1 MLIFLEGGWGKGGW
15 HLVMSHWLSEQSGR
29 ADPGET
35 LLNLLGILLHLPVN
49 EHCCWRYP
57 CVPCHEASR
66 QHLHLTLWPQRKMAA
81 AVTDVFA
88 GLGREPWETCT
99 VRWLG
104 YISSATTATTR
115 VCLSVHLAYTE
126 NKKSAQLCQ
135 VRSKWQ
141 VHQRGKKKVNYPK
154 KLQFFIFFF
163 TQAWMAGWQQLQDDL
178 IHSFPMTKACVWIKH
193 KQSVSVACLMSLW
206 WSRNSSKNAKE
217 KIKICT

>member
-35 LLNLLGILLHLPVN
+35 LLNLLGLLLHLPVN

-88 GLGREPWETCT
+88 VLGSEPWETCT
-99 VRWLG
+99 VRGPG
-104 YISSATTATTR
+104 YIAGNNCYNMWLPECIQHTLETR
-115 VCLSVHLAYTE
+115 SQPVSFKYYQKSINVTKWRKLDYF
-126 NKKSAQLCQ
+126 KKS
-135 VRSKWQ
+135 
-141 VHQRGKKKVNYPK
+141 
-154 KLQFFIFFF
+154 
-163 TQAWMAGWQQLQDDL
+163 
-178 IHSFPMTKACVWIKH
+178 
-193 KQSVSVACLMSLW
+193 
-206 WSRNSSKNAKE
+206 E
-217 KIKICT
+217 